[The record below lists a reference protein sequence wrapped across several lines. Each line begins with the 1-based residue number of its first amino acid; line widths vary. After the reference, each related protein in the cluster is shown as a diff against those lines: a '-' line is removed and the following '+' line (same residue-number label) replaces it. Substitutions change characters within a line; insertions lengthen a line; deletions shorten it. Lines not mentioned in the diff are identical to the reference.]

1 MPMLMKTRRKA
12 AEPGVLSLA
21 LDEIVPNPMQPRQ
34 VFEPEALEE
43 LAESIRQYGVLCPLS
58 VRRSENGG
66 YELVAG
72 ERRWRAARMA
82 GLDRVPCLVLDAD
95 GPEAGLL
102 ALVENIQRQDL
113 DFIEQARGIA
123 KLMDAYGLSQEEC
136 ARRLGK
142 SQPAVANKLRLLKL
156 PPDILDKLR
165 AADLT
170 ERHGRALLRLP
181 DDDLRRQA
189 LDHIIDR
196 RLTVPAADSYIDALL
211 QRLDKPP
218 AQPRTRLV
226 LKDVRIFLNTLQKS
240 VDIMRQGGMDVGL
253 RREQNDKEMVVTIRI
268 KR

>member
-12 AEPGVLSLA
+12 AETGVLSLA

-34 VFEPEALEE
+34 
-43 LAESIRQYGVLCPLS
+43 
-58 VRRSENGG
+58 
-66 YELVAG
+66 
-72 ERRWRAARMA
+72 
-82 GLDRVPCLVLDAD
+82 
-95 GPEAGLL
+95 
-102 ALVENIQRQDL
+102 DL

-123 KLMDAYGLSQEEC
+123 RLMEAYGLSQEEC

-165 AADLT
+165 SADLT

-181 DDDLRRQA
+181 DDELRRKA
-189 LDHIIDR
+189 LDHIIER
-196 RLTVPAADSYIDALL
+196 RMTVPAADSYIDALL
-211 QRLDKPP
+211 ERFNKPT
-218 AQPRTRLV
+218 AQSRTRLV

-240 VDIMRQGGMDVGL
+240 VDIMRQGGVDVGL
-253 RREQNDKEMVVTIRI
+253 RREQNDREMVVTIRI